1 MMRGAS
7 AVACLA
13 LLGCAAPQAGQK
25 AAQAEGVVRVVGSA
39 PIDVHV
45 LVEPEGGEGVRVV
58 GPLRDEIRR
67 LAGAHV
73 IIEGR
78 VDESPS
84 HVASRQIEASS
95 YEIVSVNGEP
105 VVQGVVEGKSGGLTV
120 LRTRSGERVY
130 LASAPESI
138 RTGQTVWVQG
148 PRAVVV
154 QSFGVIRD

>member
-1 MMRGAS
+1 MRRAS
-7 AVACLA
+7 ALACLA

-39 PIDVHV
+39 PVDVHV
-45 LVEPEGGEGVRVV
+45 LIEPEEGEGVRVV
-58 GPLRDEIRR
+58 GPLSDEIRR

-73 IIEGR
+73 TIEGR
-78 VDESPS
+78 MDESPS

-105 VVQGVVEGKSGGLTV
+105 VVVGVVQGKTGGWTV
-120 LRTRSGERVY
+120 LKTREGELVY
-130 LASAPESI
+130 LASAPDSI

-148 PRAVVV
+148 PRSLVV
-154 QSFGVIRD
+154 QSYGVLRH